1 MTAVAP
7 TDTFSIGGDLPVH
20 RLGYGA
26 MQLPGPGV
34 WGEPADP
41 ENAHRVVRA
50 AVEQGVDFIDT
61 ADSYGP
67 VVSERIIA
75 EALHPYPEGLVIAT
89 KAGLTRQGP
98 GIWTPVGRPAYLKQ
112 QVELSLRTLRLERI
126 DLIQLHRIDADV
138 PLADQLGA
146 FKELQ
151 DEGKVRHIGVSEV
164 SVAELEQAREI
175 VDVVSVQNL
184 YNLTNRQSQDVLD
197 HATEHGIGFIPWFPI
212 ATGDLAAPGRRHR
225 PGAGRHTVPGG
236 AGLAAAH
243 VTGRPAD
250 PRHEVRRA
258 PEREPGCGAA
268 APLRRGHGPPGRA
281 RVVVQR
287 CPGSRRPPAGSRR
300 ERASGGGQAVPFQ
313 RQRRS
318 VPGRTR
324 RRSGRSSA
332 RRAGRTWYGTTAR
345 RVEAAVRGVG
355 RATAGRG
362 STSSTGPSS
371 SSRSPNPS
379 ERMSRRV
386 AVGAPTTRQERPAG
400 TSASEK
406 PASTRSP
413 EQSRKWAPATS
424 TTTVP

>member
-41 ENAHRVVRA
+41 ENARRVVRA

-67 VVSERIIA
+67 VVSERLIA

-126 DLIQLHRIDADV
+126 DLIQLHRIDAEV

-164 SVAELEQAREI
+164 SVAELEQARQI

-184 YNLTNRQSQDVLD
+184 YNLTNRQSQDVLEY
-197 HATEHGIGFIPWFPI
+197 ATEHGIGFIPWFPI
-212 ATGDLAAPGRRHR
+212 ATGDLAAPDSPVADIARELDATPSQVALAWLLHTSPVVLPI
-225 PGAGRHTVPGG
+225 PGTKSVEH
-236 AGLAAAH
+236 LA
-243 VTGRPAD
+243 
-250 PRHEVRRA
+250 ENL
-258 PEREPGCGAA
+258 GAA
-268 APLRRGHGPPGRA
+268 QLRLSAEDMA
-281 RVVVQR
+281 RLD
-287 CPGSRRPPAGSRR
+287 AL
-300 ERASGGGQAVPFQ
+300 A
-313 RQRRS
+313 
-318 VPGRTR
+318 
-324 RRSGRSSA
+324 
-332 RRAGRTWYGTTAR
+332 
-345 RVEAAVRGVG
+345 
-355 RATAGRG
+355 
-362 STSSTGPSS
+362 
-371 SSRSPNPS
+371 
-379 ERMSRRV
+379 
-386 AVGAPTTRQERPAG
+386 
-400 TSASEK
+400 
-406 PASTRSP
+406 
-413 EQSRKWAPATS
+413 
-424 TTTVP
+424 

>member
-1 MTAVAP
+1 MTTVAP

-41 ENAHRVVRA
+41 ENARRVVRA

-126 DLIQLHRIDADV
+126 DLIQLHRIDAEV

-175 VDVVSVQNL
+175 VEIVSVQNL

-197 HATEHGIGFIPWFPI
+197 HCTRAGIGFIPWFPI
-212 ATGDLAAPGRRHR
+212 ATGDLAAPDSPVADIARELDATPSQVALAWLLHTSPVVLPI
-225 PGAGRHTVPGG
+225 PGTKSVDHLTEN
-236 AGLAAAH
+236 L
-243 VTGRPAD
+243 
-250 PRHEVRRA
+250 
-258 PEREPGCGAA
+258 GAA
-268 APLRRGHGPPGRA
+268 QLRLSGEDMA
-281 RVVVQR
+281 RLD
-287 CPGSRRPPAGSRR
+287 AL
-300 ERASGGGQAVPFQ
+300 A
-313 RQRRS
+313 
-318 VPGRTR
+318 
-324 RRSGRSSA
+324 
-332 RRAGRTWYGTTAR
+332 
-345 RVEAAVRGVG
+345 
-355 RATAGRG
+355 
-362 STSSTGPSS
+362 
-371 SSRSPNPS
+371 
-379 ERMSRRV
+379 
-386 AVGAPTTRQERPAG
+386 
-400 TSASEK
+400 
-406 PASTRSP
+406 
-413 EQSRKWAPATS
+413 
-424 TTTVP
+424 

>member
-1 MTAVAP
+1 MTTVAP

-41 ENAHRVVRA
+41 ENARRVVRA

-126 DLIQLHRIDADV
+126 DLIQLHRIDAEV

-175 VDVVSVQNL
+175 VEIVSVQNL

-197 HATEHGIGFIPWFPI
+197 YSTEHGIGFIPWFPI
-212 ATGDLAAPGRRHR
+212 ATGDLAAPDSPVADIARELDATPSQVALAWLLHTSPVVLPI
-225 PGAGRHTVPGG
+225 PGTKSVDHLTEN
-236 AGLAAAH
+236 L
-243 VTGRPAD
+243 
-250 PRHEVRRA
+250 
-258 PEREPGCGAA
+258 GAA
-268 APLRRGHGPPGRA
+268 QLRLSGEDVA
-281 RVVVQR
+281 RLD
-287 CPGSRRPPAGSRR
+287 AL
-300 ERASGGGQAVPFQ
+300 A
-313 RQRRS
+313 
-318 VPGRTR
+318 
-324 RRSGRSSA
+324 
-332 RRAGRTWYGTTAR
+332 
-345 RVEAAVRGVG
+345 
-355 RATAGRG
+355 
-362 STSSTGPSS
+362 
-371 SSRSPNPS
+371 
-379 ERMSRRV
+379 
-386 AVGAPTTRQERPAG
+386 
-400 TSASEK
+400 
-406 PASTRSP
+406 
-413 EQSRKWAPATS
+413 
-424 TTTVP
+424 

>member
-1 MTAVAP
+1 MTTVAP

-41 ENAHRVVRA
+41 DNARRVLRA

-67 VVSERIIA
+67 VVSERLIA

-112 QVELSLRTLRLERI
+112 QVELSLRTLRLDRI
-126 DLIQLHRIDADV
+126 DLIQLHRIDAEV

-146 FKELQ
+146 FRELQ

-164 SVAELEQAREI
+164 SVAELEQARQI

-212 ATGDLAAPGRRHR
+212 ATGDLAAPDSPVADIARELDATPSQVALAWLLHTSPVVLPI
-225 PGAGRHTVPGG
+225 PGTKSLEH
-236 AGLAAAH
+236 LA
-243 VTGRPAD
+243 
-250 PRHEVRRA
+250 ENL
-258 PEREPGCGAA
+258 GAA
-268 APLRRGHGPPGRA
+268 QLRLSDEDMA
-281 RVVVQR
+281 RLD
-287 CPGSRRPPAGSRR
+287 AL
-300 ERASGGGQAVPFQ
+300 A
-313 RQRRS
+313 
-318 VPGRTR
+318 
-324 RRSGRSSA
+324 
-332 RRAGRTWYGTTAR
+332 
-345 RVEAAVRGVG
+345 
-355 RATAGRG
+355 
-362 STSSTGPSS
+362 
-371 SSRSPNPS
+371 
-379 ERMSRRV
+379 
-386 AVGAPTTRQERPAG
+386 
-400 TSASEK
+400 
-406 PASTRSP
+406 
-413 EQSRKWAPATS
+413 
-424 TTTVP
+424 

>member
-1 MTAVAP
+1 MTTVAP

-41 ENAHRVVRA
+41 ENARRVLRA

-67 VVSERIIA
+67 VVSERLIA

-112 QVELSLRTLRLERI
+112 QVELSLRTLKLERI
-126 DLIQLHRIDADV
+126 DLIQLHRIDAEV

-164 SVAELEQAREI
+164 SVAELEEARRI

-212 ATGDLAAPGRRHR
+212 ATGDLAAPDSPVADIARELDATPSQVALAWLLHTSPVVLPI
-225 PGAGRHTVPGG
+225 PGTKS
-236 AGLAAAH
+236 LAHLA
-243 VTGRPAD
+243 
-250 PRHEVRRA
+250 ENL
-258 PEREPGCGAA
+258 GAA
-268 APLRRGHGPPGRA
+268 QLRLSDEDMA
-281 RVVVQR
+281 RLD
-287 CPGSRRPPAGSRR
+287 AL
-300 ERASGGGQAVPFQ
+300 AS
-313 RQRRS
+313 
-318 VPGRTR
+318 
-324 RRSGRSSA
+324 
-332 RRAGRTWYGTTAR
+332 
-345 RVEAAVRGVG
+345 
-355 RATAGRG
+355 
-362 STSSTGPSS
+362 
-371 SSRSPNPS
+371 
-379 ERMSRRV
+379 
-386 AVGAPTTRQERPAG
+386 
-400 TSASEK
+400 
-406 PASTRSP
+406 
-413 EQSRKWAPATS
+413 
-424 TTTVP
+424 

>member
-41 ENAHRVVRA
+41 ENARRVVRA

-67 VVSERIIA
+67 VVSERLIA
-75 EALHPYPEGLVIAT
+75 EALHPYPEGLIIAT

-126 DLIQLHRIDADV
+126 DLIQLHRIDAEV

-212 ATGDLAAPGRRHR
+212 ATGDLAAPDSPVADIARELDATPSQVALAWLLHTSPVVLPI
-225 PGAGRHTVPGG
+225 PGTKSVDHLTEN
-236 AGLAAAH
+236 L
-243 VTGRPAD
+243 
-250 PRHEVRRA
+250 
-258 PEREPGCGAA
+258 GAA
-268 APLRRGHGPPGRA
+268 QLRLSDEDMA
-281 RVVVQR
+281 RLD
-287 CPGSRRPPAGSRR
+287 AL
-300 ERASGGGQAVPFQ
+300 A
-313 RQRRS
+313 
-318 VPGRTR
+318 
-324 RRSGRSSA
+324 
-332 RRAGRTWYGTTAR
+332 
-345 RVEAAVRGVG
+345 
-355 RATAGRG
+355 
-362 STSSTGPSS
+362 
-371 SSRSPNPS
+371 
-379 ERMSRRV
+379 
-386 AVGAPTTRQERPAG
+386 
-400 TSASEK
+400 
-406 PASTRSP
+406 
-413 EQSRKWAPATS
+413 
-424 TTTVP
+424 